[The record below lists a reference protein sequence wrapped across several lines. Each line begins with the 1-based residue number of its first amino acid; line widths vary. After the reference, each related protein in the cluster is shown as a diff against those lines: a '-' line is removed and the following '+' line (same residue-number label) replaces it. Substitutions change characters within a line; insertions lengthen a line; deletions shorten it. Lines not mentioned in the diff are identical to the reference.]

1 MLNRHLIRIKV
12 FKVLYSF
19 VSSASGSLPGAT
31 RELLHSCEKTLHLYY
46 MMLNLSV
53 ALKRVADDRIEKGL
67 RKFNPTP
74 EEREPNRRFSDNA
87 FIKYLISDTAFVKFC
102 EDHALL
108 WREDLDVVVRKVFA
122 AISGREYYRKYMS
135 SPESSADEDCRLVK
149 RIYRDTD
156 AIEENE
162 LLLSSLEDMSLYWTD
177 DIGYVLMYI
186 IHTVDAFSRTGSIV
200 WPEVFQKDDDR
211 HSHYY
216 TYEWTWAYERLEE
229 FYGVRPEDM
238 TALDVIRIV
247 QQWKEAV
254 VGLDRMLYEDARK
267 EFSLASM
274 TGFGADGSRLE
285 KEQDF
290 EQVRGDFESN
300 PFVTAVLKHI
310 EVKTALGDELIGR
323 MQQVNA

>member
-31 RELLHSCEKTLHLYY
+31 KELLHSCEKTLHLYY

-108 WREDLDVVVRKVFA
+108 WREDLDVVARKVFA

-162 LLLSSLEDMSLYWTD
+162 LVLSSLEDMSLYWTD

-200 WPEVFQKDDDR
+200 WPGVFQKDDDR
-211 HSHYY
+211 TFATDLLCHAAMNYDKY
-216 TYEWTWAYERLEE
+216 MEL
-229 FYGVRPEDM
+229 VRPYLSNWDSE
-238 TALDVIRIV
+238 RIV
-247 QQWKEAV
+247 STDMILILQGIAEAV
-254 VGLDRMLYEDARK
+254 RFPGIPVKVTINEYVEIAKCYGTPNSNNFVNGLLDSVIKKLMGDGTVVKTGRGLLDR
-267 EFSLASM
+267 
-274 TGFGADGSRLE
+274 
-285 KEQDF
+285 
-290 EQVRGDFESN
+290 
-300 PFVTAVLKHI
+300 
-310 EVKTALGDELIGR
+310 
-323 MQQVNA
+323 

>member
-31 RELLHSCEKTLHLYY
+31 KELLHSCEKTLHLYY

-108 WREDLDVVVRKVFA
+108 WREDLDVVARKVFA

-162 LLLSSLEDMSLYWTD
+162 LVLSSLEDMS
-177 DIGYVLMYI
+177 
-186 IHTVDAFSRTGSIV
+186 
-200 WPEVFQKDDDR
+200 WPGVFQKDDDR
-211 HSHYY
+211 TFATDLLCHAAMNYDKY
-216 TYEWTWAYERLEE
+216 MEL
-229 FYGVRPEDM
+229 VRPYLSNWDSE
-238 TALDVIRIV
+238 RIV
-247 QQWKEAV
+247 STDMILILQGIAEAV
-254 VGLDRMLYEDARK
+254 RFPGIPVKVTINEYVEIAKCYGTPNSNNFVNGLLDSVIKKLIGDGTVVKTGRGLLDR
-267 EFSLASM
+267 
-274 TGFGADGSRLE
+274 
-285 KEQDF
+285 
-290 EQVRGDFESN
+290 
-300 PFVTAVLKHI
+300 
-310 EVKTALGDELIGR
+310 
-323 MQQVNA
+323 